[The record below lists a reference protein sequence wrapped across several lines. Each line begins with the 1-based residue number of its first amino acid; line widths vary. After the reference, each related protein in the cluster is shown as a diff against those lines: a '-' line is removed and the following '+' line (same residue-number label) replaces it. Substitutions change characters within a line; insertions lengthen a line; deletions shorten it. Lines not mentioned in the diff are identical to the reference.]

1 MKERKK
7 KNVKGLLIYDDVKRK
22 KRKKKESGLTYVRSK
37 QQTKTYI
44 YINVVQQ
51 IIINIKLM
59 KPTMPKVVF
68 FEEAKKKKG
77 KGSTF
82 GTPEIE

>member
-44 YINVVQQ
+44 YKCGPTNHHQYQ
-51 IIINIKLM
+51 IDETHNAQGGL
-59 KPTMPKVVF
+59 F
-68 FEEAKKKKG
+68 RRSQKKKRKR
-77 KGSTF
+77 KYLWDTRD
-82 GTPEIE
+82 